1 MTNQMFDYVVVGGGA
16 SGAVVAARLSED
28 PKISVALIEAGP
40 SELILKKIWEFF
52 KPAAVPL
59 LVVACLYFWV
69 NNITSNITNI
79 SEDVT
84 NRIEKIQE
92 IHDEEMKKV
101 LDANRQERIE
111 HENNIKKLQ
120 KLNCKN
126 LISKSNFYNFEIKIQ
141 FL

>member
-1 MTNQMFDYVVVGGGA
+1 M
-16 SGAVVAARLSED
+16 SL
-28 PKISVALIEAGP
+28 
-40 SELILKKIWEFF
+40 LILKKIWEFF

-120 KLNCKN
+120 NDLDISLKRYEDGLKELEEKKKAEIIGRKKN
-126 LISKSNFYNFEIKIQ
+126 RNR
-141 FL
+141 

>member
-1 MTNQMFDYVVVGGGA
+1 MIKQIKNNQQQGM
-16 SGAVVAARLSED
+16 
-28 PKISVALIEAGP
+28 ALIAV
-40 SELILKKIWEFF
+40 LIIVIVVTLLGVTAMRMSMTSLALATNSQASNLLFQ
-52 KPAAVPL
+52 AADLGLRSLP
-59 LVVACLYFWV
+59 
-69 NNITSNITNI
+69 TNITNI